1 MRLMSLRS
9 LALASGFASFSS
21 LSYASSE
28 VIASGMLDAAPA
40 PVGLEICRLIALFVA
55 LSAMYAYIFRQVCRK
70 GSPVPTEFSLLRG
83 TLFFAW
89 APLLA
94 TLIAAI
100 VSLPL
105 AILSPP
111 SFVTIAINIA
121 VTVCGTAELSRAFLL
136 KLPRAAMTY
145 LRALSL
151 TAVTFAIAG
160 GVFQLARLLLG
171 ALL

>member
-9 LALASGFASFSS
+9 LVLASGFASFHP
-21 LSYASSE
+21 LGYASSD
-28 VIASGMLDAAPA
+28 GTFDAAPDQM
-40 PVGLEICRLIALFVA
+40 GLRICGLLALFVA

-70 GSPVPTEFSLLRG
+70 GSPVSTEFSLLRG

-136 KLPRAAMTY
+136 KLPRTEMPY

-151 TAVTFAIAG
+151 TAVTFAVAG
-160 GVFQLARLLLG
+160 GVFQLLKMMLGVLL
-171 ALL
+171 